1 MPLYINYYNY
11 IIMNKS
17 LIRIFTALLFCSF
30 STIFLYAENNSEIAT
45 NDWKD
50 GDEVTVSIEI
60 GGQPGE
66 YIFYSPQQQIIEF
79 DGGANQIY
87 RMKGTYYSGMGGV
100 LVRFTVKATT
110 STSSRFSVFS
120 PNYQTVLKLGDSRTL
135 SIEYVIPPT
144 RPSAQMGLLE

>member
-1 MPLYINYYNY
+1 
-11 IIMNKS
+11 MNKS

-110 STSSRFSVFS
+110 STSSRFFC
-120 PNYQTVLKLGDSRTL
+120 VLTKLSDCIKTWRQSDTIYRICDSTYAPKCSDGIVGMRIVL
-135 SIEYVIPPT
+135 
-144 RPSAQMGLLE
+144 